1 MSISPSEPPFGRLLT
16 AMVTPFAGDGSLDLD
31 AAAGLATYLIDDLG
45 NDGLVISGTTGE
57 SPTTSD
63 AEKAD
68 VLRVVLDAVG
78 DRASILA
85 GVGTFNT
92 EHTLELAATAAKL
105 GASGLLVVTPYYS
118 KPPQAGILE
127 HFRRVADATE
137 VPLMLYD
144 IPGRAGT
151 AIATDTMLRLA
162 EHPRIVAVKDAKGD
176 LAASA
181 RVIAQTNLAYY
192 SGDDAMTL
200 PLLAVGA
207 VGVVGTSTH
216 FSAVGTKQLIKAYLD
231 GDVAVALQL
240 HQQLLPI
247 YTGIFATQG
256 CILVKAGLRL
266 QGRDVGGLR
275 SPLIEATAAEV
286 EGLRAALAAAG
297 LATGV
302 AVSTS

>member
-1 MSISPSEPPFGRLLT
+1 
-16 AMVTPFAGDGSLDLD
+16 MVTPFAGDGSLDLD
-31 AAAGLATYLIDDLG
+31 AAAGLASYLVDQLG

-68 VLRVVLDAVG
+68 LLRVVIDSVG
-78 DRASILA
+78 DRATILA

-92 EHTLELAATAAKL
+92 EHTLELAATAVKL

-127 HFRRVADATE
+127 HFRQVAEATD
-137 VPLMLYD
+137 VPVMLYD
-144 IPGRAGT
+144 IPGRAVV

-176 LAASA
+176 LTASS
-181 RVIAQTNLAYY
+181 RVIAQSELAYY

-200 PLLAVGA
+200 PLLSIGA

-216 FSAVGTKQLIKAYLD
+216 FSAAGTKQMIEAYLA
-231 GDVAVALQL
+231 GDVATALRL

-256 CILVKAGLRL
+256 CILVKAGLKL

-275 SPLIEATAAEV
+275 SPLIEATPAEV
-286 EGLRAALAAAG
+286 EGLRSALAAAG
-297 LATGV
+297 LQTGE
-302 AVSTS
+302 AVSTD

>member
-31 AAAGLATYLIDDLG
+31 AAAGLASYLIDDLG
-45 NDGLVISGTTGE
+45 TDGLVISGTTGE
-57 SPTTSD
+57 SPTTTD
-63 AEKAD
+63 TEKAD
-68 VLRVVLDAVG
+68 LLRAVLDAVG
-78 DRASILA
+78 DRATILA
-85 GVGTFNT
+85 GVGTFST
-92 EHTLELAATAAKL
+92 EHTLELAATASKL
-105 GASGLLVVTPYYS
+105 GANGLLVVTPYYS

-127 HFRRVADATE
+127 HFRRVADATD

-144 IPGRAGT
+144 IPGRAGV

-162 EHPRIVAVKDAKGD
+162 EHPGIVAVKDAKGD

-181 RVIAQTNLAYY
+181 RVIAETELAYY

-200 PLLAVGA
+200 PLLSVGA

-216 FSAVGTKQLIKAYLD
+216 FSAIGTKQMIEAYSA
-231 GDVAVALQL
+231 GDVAKALQL

-256 CILVKAGLRL
+256 CILVKAGLKL

-275 SPLIEATAAEV
+275 PPLIEATAAEV
-286 EGLRAALAAAG
+286 EGLRSVMAAAG
-297 LATGV
+297 LPTGET
-302 AVSTS
+302 VSTG